1 GDVVVADGDMV
12 SIDGATGAVVIG
24 SVPVVAP
31 ETPKELSR
39 LLEWADEIADMSV
52 WANADTAPDART
64 ARAGG
69 ARGIGLC
76 RTEHQFLGDRLPLV
90 QRVILA
96 TSDSEEEAALD
107 DLYERQHLDF
117 TELLEAMD
125 GLPVTV
131 RLLDPPLHE
140 FLPDL
145 GELLV
150 AEASEGLDEDG
161 ERALAGVRAWHEENP
176 MLGIRGVRL
185 GLLRPRL
192 YAMQVRALL
201 DAAVE
206 RARDGGT
213 PHVRIMVP
221 LVATEAELQA
231 AIDAIV
237 EVAEAITLEP
247 GELGVRWQ
255 VGAMVETPRAALV
268 AATIATHVD
277 FLSFGTNDLT
287 QMTFGFSRDDV
298 EARLM
303 PLYVSRGLLAEDPFG
318 SLDVD
323 GVGRLVAMAVEAA
336 RAANPAIDIGVCGE
350 HGGDPRSIG
359 FFHGVGLDEVS
370 CSPFRVPVARL
381 AAAQAVLGE
390 DAGADR

>member
-1 GDVVVADGDMV
+1 
-12 SIDGATGAVVIG
+12 
-24 SVPVVAP
+24 VPVVAP

-39 LLEWADEIADMSV
+39 LLEWADEIADLSV

-96 TSDSEEEAALD
+96 SSDSEEEAALD